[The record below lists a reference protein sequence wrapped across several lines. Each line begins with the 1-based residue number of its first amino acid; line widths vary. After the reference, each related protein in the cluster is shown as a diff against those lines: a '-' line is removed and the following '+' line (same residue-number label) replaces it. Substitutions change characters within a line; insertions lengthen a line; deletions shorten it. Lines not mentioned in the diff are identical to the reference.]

1 MVSSRACEGLS
12 PDGCQ
17 AGDGKVLLLGMM
29 AGKCRKALQELLR
42 DEETAGV
49 ESASRVRAIVE
60 KDAACRDRLKTYKI
74 GSQEKRKTAF
84 QAGLAHR
91 LNERIKVRC
100 NNFEYI
106 LNMNT
111 TSMVA
116 NDEVMILSL
125 MRQPKACNTSHFSC
139 GLFTV
144 NP

>member
-1 MVSSRACEGLS
+1 MPSVCACEGLS

-17 AGDGKVLLLGMM
+17 AGVGRVPLLGML
-29 AGKCRKALQELLR
+29 AKECRKALQALLR
-42 DEETAGV
+42 DEESAGGQ
-49 ESASRVRAIVE
+49 SAGRVRAIVE
-60 KDAACRDRLKTYKI
+60 KDAACLERMKTLRNA
-74 GSQEKRKTAF
+74 SQGKRKAAF
-84 QAGLAHR
+84 LAELDR
-91 LNERIKVRC
+91 KLNERIKVRC
-100 NNFEYI
+100 NNLEYI

-139 GLFTV
+139 GLFTG